1 MARRSLHAKRCQQKK
16 NGDISIAMGSNVTFY
31 ENTCNIKGR
40 EGGHDPMYFHIAWK
54 GWTKEQRVLQSK
66 LSNEVEMQ
74 ISKRPRLTLDPIQQ
88 DAVPYEDAWT
98 TDDEG
103 GAAEHDEKEVAGQGE
118 EDEGEEE
125 VEDKEEDEDKDGD
138 ENVDKKRVLQST
150 HKQPQIHWH
159 STGVAAFIASTG
171 VIHGVRH
178 VVLVVHRCCRARAM
192 VGRRTIQRKGAAEHV

>member
-1 MARRSLHAKRCQQKK
+1 MQKGVRKK

-40 EGGHDPMYFHIAWK
+40 EGAHDPMYFHCTWK

-125 VEDKEEDEDKDGD
+125 VEDEDQEEDEDKDED

-150 HKQPQIHWH
+150 YENMQNLHEILNEK
-159 STGVAAFIASTG
+159 AA
-171 VIHGVRH
+171 RKRKRK
-178 VVLVVHRCCRARAM
+178 RC
-192 VGRRTIQRKGAAEHV
+192 

>member
-1 MARRSLHAKRCQQKK
+1 MQKGVNKK
-16 NGDISIAMGSNVTFY
+16 NGDISITMGSNVTFY

-40 EGGHDPMYFHIAWK
+40 EGAHDPMYFHCTWK

-88 DAVPYEDAWT
+88 DAVPYEDPWT

-118 EDEGEEE
+118 EDK
-125 VEDKEEDEDKDGD
+125 DEDEG
-138 ENVDKKRVLQST
+138 
-150 HKQPQIHWH
+150 
-159 STGVAAFIASTG
+159 
-171 VIHGVRH
+171 
-178 VVLVVHRCCRARAM
+178 
-192 VGRRTIQRKGAAEHV
+192 